1 MYGNIDDISMKTY
14 REDQETLKEIVKEM
28 VDTLNDADTPFSMKT
43 DLAIFLWDMS
53 QKLAK
58 AVEPTKEIARQ
69 TATPFLRDESEW
81 VYNTNGGWIK
91 VSRQRANYL
100 INDVEPLRR
109 VLGASFNSFVDTKY
123 NLKRGALEKLKEDH
137 DLYREVLS
145 HLDVRESKP
154 RVSLRS
160 DDLNT

>member
-1 MYGNIDDISMKTY
+1 MYGTDDISMKAL
-14 REDQETLKEIVKEM
+14 REDQETLKVIVGEM
-28 VDTLNDADTPFSMKT
+28 VETLNDADTPFSMKT
-43 DLAIFLWDMS
+43 ELAIFLWNMS

-58 AVEPTKEIARQ
+58 SVEPTKEIARQ
-69 TATPFLRDESEW
+69 TATPFLHEEGEW
-81 VYNTNGGWIK
+81 IYSTEGGIVK

-100 INDVEPLRR
+100 ISDVEPLIH

-137 DLYREVLS
+137 ALYREVLS

-160 DDLNT
+160 DDLND

>member
-1 MYGNIDDISMKTY
+1 MYGTDDISMKTY
-14 REDQETLKEIVKEM
+14 RKDRETLREVVEGM
-28 VDTLNDADTPFSMKT
+28 VETLNDADTPFGLKT

-58 AVEPTKEIARQ
+58 AVEPTKEIVRQ
-69 TATPFLRDESEW
+69 TASPFLRDEGEW
-81 VYNTNGGWIK
+81 VYNTDGGLIK

-100 INDVEPLRR
+100 INDAEPLRR
-109 VLGASFNSFVDTKY
+109 LLGESFNSFVDTKH
-123 NLKRGALEKLKEDH
+123 NLKRGALEKLREDY

-160 DDLNT
+160 DDLNN

>member
-1 MYGNIDDISMKTY
+1 MYGTDDISMRAY
-14 REDQETLKEIVKEM
+14 RKDQETLEEVVGKM
-28 VDTLNDADTPFSMKT
+28 VETLNGADTPFSMKT

-53 QKLAK
+53 QRLIK

-69 TATPFLRDESEW
+69 TATPFLREDGEW
-81 VYNTNGGWIK
+81 VYNTTGGWVK

-100 INDVEPLRR
+100 INDVDPLRR
-109 VLGASFNSFVDTKY
+109 LLGASFDSFVDTKY
-123 NLKRGALEKLKEDH
+123 NLKRGALEKLRDH
-137 DLYREVLS
+137 ECYLEMLS

-160 DDLNT
+160 DSIKD